1 MTIIQSTVAG
11 LPRTPSAYRRARAA
25 FHAEWIK
32 LRSLRSIPV
41 TLAVT
46 VAQYVG
52 FADLVAS
59 NNVANNPTLGAAGKA
74 AFDPLFVSTNFVQ
87 VGVISFGV
95 LGALVV
101 TNEYGSG
108 LIRTTFTATPQR
120 ILVLAAKTGLL
131 GLVAFLTSSVTVLLA
146 FLTGQAVL
154 SGQVPSVGLGDPG
167 VAVHLFGAVCYLTA
181 AGLTG
186 VFVGALA
193 RSTAIAFTSVF
204 GLFLV
209 LPILVDELPHNAAW
223 RHVGPYLPSNAA
235 LSLWDRHAQDALGPT
250 AGALT
255 LLTYLVVLGTA
266 AALSLRA
273 RDV

>member
-1 MTIIQSTVAG
+1 MTGTTDAG
-11 LPRTPSAYRRARAA
+11 VIRTPSAYRRARAA
-25 FHAEWIK
+25 LAAEWIK
-32 LRSLRSIPV
+32 LRSLRSIPL

-46 VAQYVG
+46 VVQYVG
-52 FADLVAS
+52 FADLVSS
-59 NNVANNPTLGAAGKA
+59 NNVANYPTLGAAGRA
-74 AFDPLFVSTNFVQ
+74 AFDPLFVTVNFVQ
-87 VGVISFGV
+87 VGVTSFGV

-101 TNEYGSG
+101 TNEYSTG

-154 SGQVPSVGLGDPG
+154 SGHVPSVGLGAPG
-167 VAVHLFGAVCYLTA
+167 VAGHLFGAVCYLTM

-186 VFVGALA
+186 VFIGAIA

-235 LSLWDRHAQDALGPT
+235 SSLWDRHTPDALGPT
-250 AGALT
+250 GGALT
-255 LLTYLVVLGTA
+255 LVAYLVVLGA
-266 AALSLRA
+266 AAAVSLRR